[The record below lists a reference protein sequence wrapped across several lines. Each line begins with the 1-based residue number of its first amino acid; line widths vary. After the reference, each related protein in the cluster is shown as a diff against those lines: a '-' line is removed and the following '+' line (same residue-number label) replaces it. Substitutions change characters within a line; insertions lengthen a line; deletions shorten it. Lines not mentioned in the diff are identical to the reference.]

1 MLRKINKKLA
11 FFIFFIPVIIAL
23 FWLEFNIFNFSFLSL
38 SQKNILLFLLFQL
51 NLIFIL
57 VLLYFIFKYLFK
69 IFWEIKVKKISKSIK
84 TKLFATYF
92 ISIVFPSIILVLG
105 SFFFFKKTIDYWLK
119 SYLRTKFIS
128 QVIKTEDL
136 YKEVEQELFVK
147 GEKIVQSYISK
158 TDFRHIKAS
167 ILRKKYRYF
176 SGLDSIEV
184 YTYSGK
190 RYVWTASPFFL
201 PKTPMG
207 IPPSVLDK
215 LKNENLPASQVLP
228 LENGIF
234 VRVFIP
240 CKTKDGKAVILAT
253 GKVIPLDFLPGKKNY
268 PEKKYLKLF
277 KKFLMLA
284 GFSVLLLVIF
294 IGIWVGSKIGRNLTE
309 PLHNLVLATQKLS
322 KKEFS
327 VEESLLASMS
337 EDEIGILI
345 RSFKEMTQKLKE
357 YEEELRSYGDYLN
370 SLLNHLPVGVLILSE
385 DFRVKYLNFW
395 LRDFLI
401 HYQFKTPEK
410 FLKVLDIAELINSID
425 LDEPFYRTYEFV
437 KEDKRGIV
445 GITIIKLIGY
455 REKEFM
461 IVVESLEEKER
472 LKRLSLWK
480 EVAAR
485 IAHEIKN
492 PLTPIKLSV
501 ERLKK
506 QLESELPEE
515 KKRILER
522 TTSTVEKYVEELR
535 RLAVDFYYF
544 SKKPTLSLE
553 KAKMLETIIEAIS
566 LYELAYPDVKFN
578 IKAEDDGECCF
589 DPFQFKRVWINLIDN
604 SIKAMRE
611 KGEINIFLTREG
623 KNLVMEFSDTGEGI
637 PEDIIEK
644 IDKGEIFKLKEVGT
658 GLIMV
663 YTIVQL
669 HRGSFKIE
677 KNSPKGTKFIIT
689 IPC

>member
-1 MLRKINKKLA
+1 MLRRLNKKLV
-11 FFIFFIPVIIAL
+11 FFLFFIPIIIAL
-23 FWLEFNIFNFSFLSL
+23 FWLEFNIFNFTFLSL

-119 SYLRTKFIS
+119 GFLRTKFIS
-128 QVIKTEDL
+128 QVVKTEDL
-136 YKEVEQELFVK
+136 YKEIEQELFIK
-147 GEKIVQSYISK
+147 GQTIIKEYLSK
-158 TDFRHIKAS
+158 THHIKS
-167 ILRKKYRYF
+167 SVLRERYRYF
-176 SGLDSIEV
+176 SGLDSVEL
-184 YTYSGK
+184 YELSGHLYKWTYSSAIPEK
-190 RYVWTASPFFL
+190 L
-201 PKTPMG
+201 G
-207 IPPSVLDK
+207 IPPSILDK
-215 LKNENLPASQVLP
+215 LGKEDIPATQILP
-228 LENGIF
+228 LSTGILI
-234 VRVFIP
+234 RVFIP
-240 CKTKDGKAVILAT
+240 CKTGSGKRLILAV
-253 GKVIPLDFLPGKKNY
+253 GKVLPLDFLPGKTSF

-294 IGIWVGSKIGRNLTE
+294 IGIWVGSKIGKNLTE

-327 VEESLLASMS
+327 VEENLLASMS
-337 EDEIGILI
+337 EDEIGTLI

-357 YEEELRSYGDYLN
+357 YEEELKSYGDYLN

-401 HYQFKTPEK
+401 HYGFKSPEE
-410 FLKVLDIAELINSID
+410 FLKTLDLADLINSID

-437 KEDKRGIV
+437 KEDKRGII

-506 QLESELPEE
+506 QLESELPED
-515 KKRILER
+515 KKKVLER
-522 TTSTVEKYVEELR
+522 TTSTVEKYVEELK

-553 KAKMLETIIEAIS
+553 KAKMLDTIIEAIS
-566 LYELAYPDVKFN
+566 LYELAYPEVKFN
-578 IKAEDDGECCF
+578 VKAEDDGECCF

-604 SIKAMRE
+604 SIKAMNE
-611 KGEINIFLTREG
+611 KGEIDIFLTREG
-623 KNLVMEFSDTGEGI
+623 KKLIIEFSDTGEGI
-637 PEDIIEK
+637 SEDIIEK

-677 KNSPKGTKFIIT
+677 KNSPKGTRFTIT

>member
-277 KKFLMLA
+277 
-284 GFSVLLLVIF
+284 
-294 IGIWVGSKIGRNLTE
+294 
-309 PLHNLVLATQKLS
+309 
-322 KKEFS
+322 
-327 VEESLLASMS
+327 
-337 EDEIGILI
+337 
-345 RSFKEMTQKLKE
+345 
-357 YEEELRSYGDYLN
+357 
-370 SLLNHLPVGVLILSE
+370 
-385 DFRVKYLNFW
+385 
-395 LRDFLI
+395 
-401 HYQFKTPEK
+401 
-410 FLKVLDIAELINSID
+410 
-425 LDEPFYRTYEFV
+425 
-437 KEDKRGIV
+437 
-445 GITIIKLIGY
+445 
-455 REKEFM
+455 
-461 IVVESLEEKER
+461 
-472 LKRLSLWK
+472 
-480 EVAAR
+480 
-485 IAHEIKN
+485 
-492 PLTPIKLSV
+492 
-501 ERLKK
+501 
-506 QLESELPEE
+506 
-515 KKRILER
+515 
-522 TTSTVEKYVEELR
+522 
-535 RLAVDFYYF
+535 
-544 SKKPTLSLE
+544 
-553 KAKMLETIIEAIS
+553 
-566 LYELAYPDVKFN
+566 
-578 IKAEDDGECCF
+578 
-589 DPFQFKRVWINLIDN
+589 
-604 SIKAMRE
+604 
-611 KGEINIFLTREG
+611 
-623 KNLVMEFSDTGEGI
+623 
-637 PEDIIEK
+637 
-644 IDKGEIFKLKEVGT
+644 
-658 GLIMV
+658 
-663 YTIVQL
+663 
-669 HRGSFKIE
+669 
-677 KNSPKGTKFIIT
+677 
-689 IPC
+689 

>member
-401 HYQFKTPEK
+401 HYQFKTPEE